1 MPEPKVLSCLNWF
14 LLQWNQLQYHQ
25 DERLK
30 KNRQLLMR
38 FKCLFMASSSSE
50 VCSLTDYQ
58 TESQRIQSKTLSN
71 SLNFEKNKAIPL
83 LFLEDLRKKKKKN
96 SEIRKRCYWE
106 QTWHLHTQFCCYHDI
121 RKKMKKMQLNK
132 E

>member
-83 LFLEDLRKKKKKN
+83 LFLENLRKKKTTVKSERDFTGNRLGTYIHSSAVIMILGKK
-96 SEIRKRCYWE
+96 
-106 QTWHLHTQFCCYHDI
+106 
-121 RKKMKKMQLNK
+121 
-132 E
+132 